1 MTRNQS
7 NNKQKIVKKYQVKK
21 QQNEKF
27 RKKRQLSVESVL
39 REKENL
45 LRREVLEKKQKV
57 LRRNGSSKGLV
68 AEE

>member
-45 LRREVLEKKQKV
+45 LRREVFRKKT
-57 LRRNGSSKGLV
+57 KGF
-68 AEE
+68 ETKRK